1 MNSSITHL
9 FLILVVFLSIPAY
22 SLAENKN
29 RPLRTDSQKPWN
41 IFADEITFDNET
53 NQYIGK
59 GTVIISKEDKE
70 LTADYV
76 RFDQKTM
83 KVYAKGHVTMT
94 SGKDILTGTSMEMN
108 LHSQTGTVYNG
119 TVFIQENH
127 FYIKGNRIQKVGKDS
142 YTADKASITTCD
154 SDKPAWKITGRNL
167 NVTIEGYGF
176 VKHAALWAKKIPVL
190 YTPFL
195 AFPVKLK
202 RQSGLLVPRIGDSD
216 RKGIEYEQPF
226 YWAINESSD
235 ATFYLDYM
243 SERGEKYGLEYRY
256 VLGKNSK
263 GTLMFDFLDDKK
275 VDDGIGD
282 SSKSWGYEEDNVLRP
297 NSDRYW
303 FRMKLDQSMP
313 LDFSLKLD
321 ADFVSDQDYLKE
333 FRGGYTGFHETK
345 KNFEKSFGREI
356 GEHDDNA
363 RLNRLNLNRRWSK
376 YALNADIRWYDNIVR
391 RRNKLNNPTLQK
403 LPVIEFDG
411 LKQQIFGVPLYFELD
426 SHYAYLYRED
436 GNKGH
441 RVDVY
446 PRFLFPIRLK
456 NYLSLETSLG
466 LRETAWQIDEEEGT
480 SSEKDWKLHRE
491 LYDIQLDLS
500 TEISKIY
507 NVRGKTIDKMRH
519 SIRPQIIYY
528 YTPDDPDVSL
538 YPYFEGS
545 IDRINK
551 RSLLVYSIT
560 NSLISRSSKHTQKK
574 VKSIEDNDY
583 IPTRYAYKEPFR
595 LVLQQGY
602 DFNKA
607 KEDDSEPF
615 SPIYGKLE
623 FNLGRYLSL
632 VADAEWSQYESDLLT
647 HNVATRISDNRGDRL
662 YVEHRYRRDSS
673 EYRKD
678 GRESIYLNLLLKI
691 ADRLSL
697 YTEYERNIYDKKDI
711 RTALSLLYKTQCWS
725 IDVRSEH
732 DENEQRY
739 SLMVHLHGLGEFG
752 TEIAGGSRDEP

>member
-1 MNSSITHL
+1 M
-9 FLILVVFLSIPAY
+9 PAY

-29 RPLRTDSQKPWN
+29 RSLRTDSQTPWN

-94 SGKDILTGTSMEMN
+94 SGKDILAGTSMEMN

-127 FYIKGNRIQKVGKDS
+127 FYIKGNRIQKIGKDS

-256 VLGKNSK
+256 VLGNNSK

-363 RLNRLNLNRRWSK
+363 RLNRFNLNRRWSN

-403 LPVIEFDG
+403 LPIIEFDG
-411 LKQQIFGVPLYFELD
+411 LKQQIFGAPLYFELD

-436 GNKGH
+436 GDKGH

-500 TEISKIY
+500 TEISK
-507 NVRGKTIDKMRH
+507 
-519 SIRPQIIYY
+519 
-528 YTPDDPDVSL
+528 
-538 YPYFEGS
+538 
-545 IDRINK
+545 
-551 RSLLVYSIT
+551 VY
-560 NSLISRSSKHTQKK
+560 L
-574 VKSIEDNDY
+574 
-583 IPTRYAYKEPFR
+583 TR
-595 LVLQQGY
+595 
-602 DFNKA
+602 
-607 KEDDSEPF
+607 
-615 SPIYGKLE
+615 
-623 FNLGRYLSL
+623 
-632 VADAEWSQYESDLLT
+632 
-647 HNVATRISDNRGDRL
+647 
-662 YVEHRYRRDSS
+662 
-673 EYRKD
+673 
-678 GRESIYLNLLLKI
+678 
-691 ADRLSL
+691 
-697 YTEYERNIYDKKDI
+697 
-711 RTALSLLYKTQCWS
+711 
-725 IDVRSEH
+725 
-732 DENEQRY
+732 
-739 SLMVHLHGLGEFG
+739 
-752 TEIAGGSRDEP
+752 